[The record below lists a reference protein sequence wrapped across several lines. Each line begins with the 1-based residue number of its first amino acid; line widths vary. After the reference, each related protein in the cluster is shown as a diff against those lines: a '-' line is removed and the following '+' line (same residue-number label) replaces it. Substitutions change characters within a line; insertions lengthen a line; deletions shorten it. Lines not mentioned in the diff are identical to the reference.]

1 MNPKKK
7 LQECFGMQAESL
19 LDGQKPEACLRCEIF
34 DTCHKVTVAAALQGI
49 AVDMQLLVQNGLD
62 QGWLKSFDE
71 LDEEARMR
79 GVLGY
84 EDKRRKY
91 DA

>member
-1 MNPKKK
+1 MQEKANLK
-7 LQECFGMQAESL
+7 ECFGMQADSM
-19 LDGQKPEACLRCEIF
+19 LDGQTPDACLKCEMF
-34 DTCHKVTVAAALQGI
+34 DTCHKVTIAAALQGI
-49 AVDMQLLVQNGLD
+49 AVDLSLLVQNGLD
-62 QGWLKSFDE
+62 QGWLKSFAE

-79 GVLGY
+79 GLLGF

>member
-1 MNPKKK
+1 
-7 LQECFGMQAESL
+7 MQADAM
-19 LDGQKPEACLRCEIF
+19 LDGQTPEECLTCEIF

-49 AVDMQLLVQNGLD
+49 AADLQLLIQNGLD

-79 GVLGY
+79 GLMGF
-84 EDKRRKY
+84 ENKRRKY
-91 DA
+91 DD

>member
-1 MNPKKK
+1 MKKK
-7 LQECFGMQAESL
+7 GHLKECFGMQADSM
-19 LDGQKPEACLRCEIF
+19 LDGQTPEDCLKCEIF
-34 DTCHKVTVAAALQGI
+34 DTCHKITVAAALQGI
-49 AVDMQLLVQNGLD
+49 AVDLSLLVQNGLD

-79 GVLGY
+79 GLLGF